1 MAMPPT
7 DWHQVF
13 AFSISPLELFVR
25 GTALYWFLLIAFRS
39 FLQRDLGAVGIA
51 DMLVLVLVAD
61 AAQNAMAGDYRSV
74 GDGLVLVSTILGW
87 NLLFDYLAFRFPRLR
102 RILQAPVL
110 RLVADGQILRRNL
123 RREFL
128 TEEELQAKIRE
139 RGVNDLSEIH
149 EAFMESD
156 GTITVILKK
165 VPNG

>member
-1 MAMPPT
+1 MPST

-39 FLQRDLGAVGIA
+39 FLQRDLGVVGIA

-61 AAQNAMAGDYRSV
+61 AGQNAMAGDYRSV

-87 NLLFDYLAFRFPRLR
+87 SFLFDYLAFRFPRLR
-102 RILQAPVL
+102 RILQPPVL
-110 RLVADGQILRRNL
+110 RLVADGRILKRNL

-128 TEEELQAKIRE
+128 TEEELQAKVRE
-139 RGVNDLSEIH
+139 HGVDDLAQIH

-165 VPNG
+165 DRDG